1 MSTNTKRRLVVMSVD
16 AMVTEDV
23 DKLREMPNF
32 HRYMTGAAEIK
43 RVRAV
48 YPTITYPEHTSIA
61 TGVYPDRH
69 GVIANSPPLF
79 GWKGPIP
86 WLWFHDAVKVPDIF
100 TAAKKRGLSTAAVFW
115 PVTGNHPDIDW
126 LIDEY
131 WTQGEGDTLR
141 EAFKRSGSTPEV
153 LEIVDKYAPIM
164 VERRHPQADDFVVSC
179 ACDIIERFKPE
190 LLMIHPANI
199 DGYRHSYGLWGAE
212 VDRGIAEADGW
223 IGQLVRSMKIAGTYD
238 ETDFCVIS
246 DHGQIDIKR
255 VVSLNTVFRREGL
268 LKLDPD
274 GNLLSW
280 DAYMRS
286 GGTSAWVYIK
296 DKSDKALYD
305 RVYGLL
311 KSLRDDG
318 VYGIGRVYTEE
329 EAEKEERLSED
340 FSFVVETDG
349 YTSFSERM
357 DGPAA
362 QSFDLSDYRFGRAT
376 HGHNPDKGPQ
386 PVFIGKGPSFKENA
400 SVERRPIVDEA
411 AIFAKILGLDMPGI
425 DGVAVDELLK

>member
-1 MSTNTKRRLVVMSVD
+1 
-16 AMVTEDV
+16 
-23 DKLREMPNF
+23 
-32 HRYMTGAAEIK
+32 
-43 RVRAV
+43 
-48 YPTITYPEHTSIA
+48 
-61 TGVYPDRH
+61 
-69 GVIANSPPLF
+69 
-79 GWKGPIP
+79 
-86 WLWFHDAVKVPDIF
+86 
-100 TAAKKRGLSTAAVFW
+100 
-115 PVTGNHPDIDW
+115 
-126 LIDEY
+126 
-131 WTQGEGDTLR
+131 
-141 EAFKRSGSTPEV
+141 
-153 LEIVDKYAPIM
+153 
-164 VERRHPQADDFVVSC
+164 
-179 ACDIIERFKPE
+179 
-190 LLMIHPANI
+190 
-199 DGYRHSYGLWGAE
+199 
-212 VDRGIAEADGW
+212 
-223 IGQLVRSMKIAGTYD
+223 MKIAGTYD

-376 HGHNPDKGPQ
+376 HGHNPDKALSRYSSE
-386 PVFIGKGPSFKENA
+386 KA
-400 SVERRPIVDEA
+400 RRSRKRVGRAQADVDEA
-411 AIFAKILGLDMPGI
+411 GIRKVSTHSPASTEWRGRAAEIKIGNNFCNGCPDI
-425 DGVAVDELLK
+425 SILLKIIHEMLDKSEQP

>member
-69 GVIANSPPLF
+69 GGIASSPPLF

-86 WLWFHDAVKVPDIF
+86 WLCFHDAVKVLYIF

-179 ACDIIERFKPE
+179 TCDIIERFKPE

-223 IGQLVRSMKIAGTYD
+223 IGQLVRS
-238 ETDFCVIS
+238 
-246 DHGQIDIKR
+246 
-255 VVSLNTVFRREGL
+255 
-268 LKLDPD
+268 
-274 GNLLSW
+274 
-280 DAYMRS
+280 
-286 GGTSAWVYIK
+286 
-296 DKSDKALYD
+296 
-305 RVYGLL
+305 
-311 KSLRDDG
+311 
-318 VYGIGRVYTEE
+318 
-329 EAEKEERLSED
+329 
-340 FSFVVETDG
+340 
-349 YTSFSERM
+349 
-357 DGPAA
+357 
-362 QSFDLSDYRFGRAT
+362 
-376 HGHNPDKGPQ
+376 
-386 PVFIGKGPSFKENA
+386 
-400 SVERRPIVDEA
+400 
-411 AIFAKILGLDMPGI
+411 
-425 DGVAVDELLK
+425 